1 MCIYIHCSIL
11 LYIYIYTLFYSIVYI
26 CVCVLIDTELN
37 IVNISFPINPYY
49 ALIYLLIHAWSKC
62 LDKHL
67 PNYCSTS
74 VLQKRIMTS
83 NFDEPSSPL
92 FKSLNILNCLIL
104 SLFILHYLCLNS
116 TIGFCLQFTVIFLLQ

>member
-1 MCIYIHCSIL
+1 MCIYIYIVLFYCIYIHCSIL
-11 LYIYIYTLFYSIVYI
+11 LYIY
-26 CVCVLIDTELN
+26 VCVLIDTEVN

-62 LDKHL
+62 LGKHL
-67 PNYCSTS
+67 PSYCSTS
-74 VLQKRIMTS
+74 VFQKRIMTS